1 MNFLKNAGSLDRPI
15 YTVYVHPENKH
26 QRLILDRVSNYRNPL
41 DPLKSYF
48 NPKRLQHVRNLSDL
62 KGVRSRNYNYGEPDY
77 SEYEP
82 RQRKYR
88 YKKK

>member
-1 MNFLKNAGSLDRPI
+1 MNFLKNSGSLDKPI
-15 YTVYVHPENKH
+15 YTVYVHPVNKH

-48 NPKRLQHVRNLSDL
+48 NPKRLEHIRNMSDL

-77 SEYEP
+77 AEP
-82 RQRKYR
+82 KHRKNYR
-88 YKKK
+88 KKK